1 MDEGVANRDT
11 PLVLDEVAVAIQPS
25 QTTLIPNLHN
35 EEHENGKEH
44 YPSPP
49 SPQHAP
55 QRARLCDGLIDSV
68 ASHLLCEAIGEIAA
82 MEDARSK
89 YPSLPSNYVSIL
101 QLQQR
106 WIKEQQRIQEE
117 EEKGRKQDRESHS
130 PTEDNDPTQNDTRPK
145 FKGRRKDGL
154 RRQKPRAAKVKADRW
169 TDQVESQNPEQA
181 EVGCQKPE
189 SLKVKKDGRTV
200 EDYCQKSEM
209 EAMVVVGEEI
219 KDDEQTTAGLK
230 KKKKKNRKTKSRAE
244 EELAGGTV
252 QPVSKNGNEDK
263 FPGRVNQIDGI
274 QRRMEKLS
282 VDPGKVGGSHRST
295 SPHMNDGYRRKP
307 GVSGRWRSHKA
318 TGAGLVWVRK
328 GEASD
333 GNVARTSC
341 SGGSGSQR

>member
-1 MDEGVANRDT
+1 
-11 PLVLDEVAVAIQPS
+11 
-25 QTTLIPNLHN
+25 
-35 EEHENGKEH
+35 
-44 YPSPP
+44 
-49 SPQHAP
+49 
-55 QRARLCDGLIDSV
+55 
-68 ASHLLCEAIGEIAA
+68 
-82 MEDARSK
+82 
-89 YPSLPSNYVSIL
+89 
-101 QLQQR
+101 
-106 WIKEQQRIQEE
+106 
-117 EEKGRKQDRESHS
+117 
-130 PTEDNDPTQNDTRPK
+130 
-145 FKGRRKDGL
+145 
-154 RRQKPRAAKVKADRW
+154 
-169 TDQVESQNPEQA
+169 
-181 EVGCQKPE
+181 
-189 SLKVKKDGRTV
+189 
-200 EDYCQKSEM
+200 
-209 EAMVVVGEEI
+209 MVVVGEEI

-263 FPGRVNQIDGI
+263 FPGRVNQMDGI

-328 GEASD
+328 GETSD

>member
-1 MDEGVANRDT
+1 
-11 PLVLDEVAVAIQPS
+11 
-25 QTTLIPNLHN
+25 
-35 EEHENGKEH
+35 
-44 YPSPP
+44 
-49 SPQHAP
+49 
-55 QRARLCDGLIDSV
+55 
-68 ASHLLCEAIGEIAA
+68 

-117 EEKGRKQDRESHS
+117 KERKQDRESHSPTEDSS

-145 FKGRRKDGL
+145 LKGRRKFRPNGDKHRRTTDECSQNPKWSEVNGDRQRDEL

-169 TDQVESQNPEQA
+169 TGQVESQNPEQA

-200 EDYCQKSEM
+200 EEYCQKSEM
-209 EAMVVVGEEI
+209 EAMVVVGEKI
-219 KDDEQTTAGLK
+219 NDDKQTTAGPK
-230 KKKKKNRKTKSRAE
+230 KKKKKNKRTKPRAE

-252 QPVSKNGNEDK
+252 QPVSKNGNEEK
-263 FPGRVNQIDGI
+263 FPGRVNQMDGI

-282 VDPGKVGGSHRST
+282 VDPGKVGGSDGST

-307 GVSGRWRSHKA
+307 RVSERLRSHKA

-328 GEASD
+328 GETSD

>member
-1 MDEGVANRDT
+1 MNH
-11 PLVLDEVAVAIQPS
+11 
-25 QTTLIPNLHN
+25 LIK
-35 EEHENGKEH
+35 NGKEH

-145 FKGRRKDGL
+145 FKGRRKFRPNGDKHRRTTDECSQKPKWSEVNGDRQRDGL